1 MVSMIEVL
9 QAMAHSEDAT
19 IKTFEFKLRPNRQFV
34 VASEHELEHSRQ
46 IYNAALSERI
56 SCYRI
61 TGASLGY
68 NEQSRHLTEAR
79 ALPEVKSH
87 LRTIQQDAL
96 ERVEE
101 AFNGFFQRVRNGEK
115 PGFPRFKGKDRYHT
129 FSQKYEK
136 IRACPIK
143 GDKLKVPGVG
153 SCRLRLSRPIE
164 GQCKQL
170 RITRRV
176 DGWYALLVC
185 EMPKP
190 EPMPPTG
197 QTVGVDVGI
206 SSFATLSNGEEI
218 ENPRHLKSALD
229 NLQRQQRR
237 LSRRQQGSKRRAKQR
252 IKVAKAHLKISRCR
266 KDFHHKVSTD
276 LVRRFDAITVED
288 LNIRGMVKNR
298 RLARVISD
306 VAWGRFFT
314 MTKGKAENAGRTFER
329 VDPRYTSQVCS
340 DCGHRQRMPL
350 AIRVYECGN
359 CGAVI
364 GRDHNSAI
372 IIDRA
377 GQARINARGERQRSM
392 KRERVSRTQ
401 LEPQWDG
408 N

>member
-1 MVSMIEVL
+1 MTEASH
-9 QAMAHSEDAT
+9 AMANSEDT
-19 IKTFEFKLRPNRQFV
+19 TTRTYEFKLRLNKSFV
-34 VASEHELEHSRQ
+34 DACERELEHSRQ
-46 IYNAALSERI
+46 IYNAALAERI
-56 SCYRI
+56 SCYQI

-79 ALPEVKSH
+79 TLPEVKSH

-101 AFNGFFQRVRNGEK
+101 AFKGFFRRVQNGEK
-115 PGFPRFKGKDRYHT
+115 PGFPRFKCKDRYHT

-136 IRACPIK
+136 VRPGPIK
-143 GDKLKVPGVG
+143 GDKLMVPGVG
-153 SCRLRLSRPIE
+153 SCRVRLSRPIE

-176 DGWYALLVC
+176 DGWYALIVC
-185 EMPKP
+185 ETPKP
-190 EPMPPTG
+190 APLPPTG

-206 SSFATLSNGEEI
+206 SSFATLSTGEEI
-218 ENPRHLKSALD
+218 ENPRRLKNALD
-229 NLQRQQRR
+229 NLKRQQRW
-237 LSRRQQGSKRRAKQR
+237 LSRKKKGSKRRAKQR
-252 IKVAKAHLKISRCR
+252 IKVAKAHLKVARSR

-298 RLARVISD
+298 HLAQAISD
-306 VAWGRFFT
+306 VAWGSFFT
-314 MTKGKAENAGRTFER
+314 ITKSKAENAGRTFER
-329 VDPRYTSQVCS
+329 VDPRYTSQICS
-340 DCGHRQRMPL
+340 KCGERQKMPL
-350 AIRVYECGN
+350 AVRVYECAR
-359 CGAVI
+359 CGFVI

-372 IIDRA
+372 TIDRA

-392 KRERVSRTQ
+392 KRERVSRIQ
-401 LEPQWDG
+401 LEPQRGG